1 VMSSFIIIVNMQN
14 RKKLY
19 EFVTNID
26 NKGWDNYETQ
36 KTKAKK
42 LIREGENV
50 RESQEECFRRLLAIC
65 DYEEERLE
73 NNVDSGFGLTGIA
86 IEELTNTIRE
96 IISEV
101 RYSWDIYE
109 WMSEV
114 ENEKKLEDDVID
126 MIIRVSIKK
135 GLPTKSVNKIILS
148 YHH

>member
-1 VMSSFIIIVNMQN
+1 MSSN
-14 RKKLY
+14 RLIY
-19 EFVTNID
+19 DTCA
-26 NKGWDNYETQ
+26 Y
-36 KTKAKK
+36 KA
-42 LIREGENV
+42 
-50 RESQEECFRRLLAIC
+50 
-65 DYEEERLE
+65 
-73 NNVDSGFGLTGIA
+73 
-86 IEELTNTIRE
+86 E

>member
-1 VMSSFIIIVNMQN
+1 M
-14 RKKLY
+14 
-19 EFVTNID
+19 
-26 NKGWDNYETQ
+26 
-36 KTKAKK
+36 
-42 LIREGENV
+42 
-50 RESQEECFRRLLAIC
+50 AIC

>member
-1 VMSSFIIIVNMQN
+1 MQN

-19 EFVTNID
+19 EFVTNINKNEWDD
-26 NKGWDNYETQ
+26 NNAQ
-36 KTKAKK
+36 KAKAKK
-42 LIREGENV
+42 MIKEGENV
-50 RESQEECFRRLLAIC
+50 KASQEECLRRLLAIC
-65 DYEEERLE
+65 AYEEERLE
-73 NNVDSGFGLTGIA
+73 NNFDSGFGLTGIA

-109 WMSEV
+109 WMSDV
-114 ENEKKLEDDVID
+114 EKEKKMEDDITE

-148 YHH
+148 YHRGNI